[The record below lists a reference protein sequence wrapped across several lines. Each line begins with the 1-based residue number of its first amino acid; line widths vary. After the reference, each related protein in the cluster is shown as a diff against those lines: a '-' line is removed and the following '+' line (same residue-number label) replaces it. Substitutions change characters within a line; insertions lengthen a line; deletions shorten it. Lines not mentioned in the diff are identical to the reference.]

1 MKQILLFSFL
11 IILPLAICAQS
22 TDEVAKNINTIKR
35 DTTYIYAEATTNNVD
50 SAIYS
55 AKAILEVK
63 VSEWIRS
70 QHPAESFDVCI
81 AKAKEHTF
89 DVRTRRGNFQRA
101 FVYVNKRDILPIA
114 NRSEVVVFEVA
125 SNEETPMSTSTKAT
139 LSEEPDMS
147 GKTSQPTITLKDEE
161 HKLATFTNLTELN
174 EFLVSMKKQQRLAG
188 YGKADTMPKDIDI
201 DICICDKQGHVVAM
215 LRRQPDGT
223 CVNLKTLQSDTP
235 TNYPHAAVWFKLK

>member
-1 MKQILLFSFL
+1 MKQILSFTIL
-11 IILPLAICAQS
+11 IILPISVGAQS

-35 DTTYIYAEATTNNVD
+35 DTTYIYAEATTSNVD

-101 FVYVNKRDILPIA
+101 FVYVNKHDILPISD
-114 NRSEVVVFEVA
+114 RREVVVFEVA
-125 SNEETPMSTSTKAT
+125 SAQETAMPTSTKEA
-139 LSEEPDMS
+139 LSEEPVVS
-147 GKTSQPTITLKDEE
+147 GESTQPTITLTDEE
-161 HKLATFTNLTELN
+161 QKLAAMTNLSQLN
-174 EFLVSMKKQQRLAG
+174 VFLVDMKKQQRLAG

-223 CVNLKTLQSDTP
+223 CINLKTLQSDSP